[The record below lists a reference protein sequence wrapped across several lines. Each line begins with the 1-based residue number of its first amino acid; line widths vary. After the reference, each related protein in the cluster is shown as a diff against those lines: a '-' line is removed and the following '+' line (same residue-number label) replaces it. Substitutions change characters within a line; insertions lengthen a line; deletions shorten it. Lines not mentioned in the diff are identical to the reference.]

1 MYILLVNNVVMQKQ
15 PNMAEGFVWTD
26 EDVVCGQIENNGVFT
41 NPEPITMPLTSE
53 QVRDKALAAID
64 SYDYGDGR
72 VIQIRT
78 KDRDNLIGG
87 IAKATPIWKMLN
99 NKVYAV
105 TVADLQSALDNQ
117 EAQIAAIWMAHFADL
132 EKGVLT

>member
-1 MYILLVNNVVMQKQ
+1 MYILLVNNVVVQKQ
-15 PNMAEGFVWTD
+15 PNLAGGFVWTD
-26 EDVVCGQIENNGVFT
+26 EEVVCGQIEKDGVFT
-41 NPEPITMPLTSE
+41 NPDPDIIVLTSE
-53 QVRDKALAAID
+53 QIRDNALAAID

-87 IAKATPIWKMLN
+87 IAKATHIWKMLD

-105 TVADLQSALDNQ
+105 TVADLQAALDSQ

-132 EKGVLT
+132 EQGVLL

>member
-1 MYILLVNNVVMQKQ
+1 MYILLVNNVVVQKQ
-15 PNMAEGFVWTD
+15 PNIADGFVWTD
-26 EDVVCGQIENNGVFT
+26 SDVVCGQIKDGSNFV
-41 NPEPITMPLTSE
+41 NPQPVVIPLTSE
-53 QVRDKALAAID
+53 QIRDNALAAID

-87 IAKATPIWKMLN
+87 IAKATPIWKMLD

-105 TVADLQSALDNQ
+105 TVADLQAALDNQ

-132 EKGVLT
+132 EQGVLL

>member
-1 MYILLVNNVVMQKQ
+1 MYILLVNNVVVQKQ
-15 PNMAEGFVWTD
+15 PNIADGFVWTD
-26 EDVVCGQIENNGVFT
+26 SDVVCGQIKDGSNFV
-41 NPEPITMPLTSE
+41 NPQPVVIPLTSE
-53 QVRDKALAAID
+53 QVRDNALAAID

-87 IAKATPIWKMLN
+87 IAKATPIWKMLD

-105 TVADLQSALDNQ
+105 TVADLQAALDNQ

-132 EKGVLT
+132 EQGVLL

>member
-1 MYILLVNNVVMQKQ
+1 MYILLVNNVVVQKQ
-15 PNMAEGFVWTD
+15 PNIADGFVWTD
-26 EDVVCGQIENNGVFT
+26 SDVVCGQIKDGSNFV
-41 NPEPITMPLTSE
+41 NPQPVVIPLTSE
-53 QVRDKALAAID
+53 QVRDNALAAID
-64 SYDYGDGR
+64 AYDYGDGR

-87 IAKATPIWKMLN
+87 IAKATPIWKMLD

-105 TVADLQSALDNQ
+105 TVADLQAALDNQ

-132 EKGVLT
+132 EQGVLL